1 MNRSSLLILSL
12 ATLPWFTA
20 CNRHEP
26 AATSGPALPTV
37 SVHVVTAKLESAPAF
52 TEITGRVNRV
62 QRATISAKLMGTI
75 DELPVVLGQ
84 SVTAGELLV
93 RISAAE
99 ITARVSQANAQL
111 NQVSRDLDRERNL
124 LTRDASTTDMVKN
137 LEDRFTMTSAM
148 VREAETMLGYASI
161 RAPFAGTITRKLTN
175 VGDLAA
181 PGQPLLEI
189 EGSGAFEIEAGVPDS
204 LATSLTLGTKLLVE
218 VAAANATFDGTLEEL
233 STTADSYAH
242 SVPARIGV
250 PKGTVLRAG
259 QFARVHLPGP
269 AIASLRVPEAA
280 VSRYGQ
286 MERIFVIDANQHA
299 TLRIVKTGAAHEG
312 QIEVLAGLN
321 DGDRIVV
328 SPPVDLRDGQPVEIL
343 P

>member
-1 MNRSSLLILSL
+1 MNRSRLLILSL
-12 ATLPWFTA
+12 VTLPWFTA

-26 AATSGPALPTV
+26 ATTVTPALPTIP
-37 SVHVVTAKLESAPAF
+37 VHVVTAKLESAPSF

-62 QRATISAKLMGTI
+62 QRATIAAKLMGAI

-84 SVTAGELLV
+84 SVAAGELLV
-93 RISAAE
+93 SISAAE
-99 ITARVSQANAQL
+99 ISARLAQANAQL
-111 NQVSRDLDRERNL
+111 NQVRRDLDLERNL
-124 LTRDASTTDMVKN
+124 LTRDASTADMVKN

-148 VREAETMLGYASI
+148 VREAETVQCYASI
-161 RAPFAGTITRKLTN
+161 RAPFAGTITRKLAN
-175 VGDLAA
+175 VGDLAS

-189 EGSGAFEIEAGVPDS
+189 EGDGAFEIEAGIPDS
-204 LATSLTLGTKLLVE
+204 LAASLALGTKLLVE
-218 VAAANATFDGTLEEL
+218 VAAADLTFDGTLEEI
-233 STTADSYAH
+233 STTADNYAH
-242 SVPARIGV
+242 SVPVRIGV

-269 AIASLRVPEAA
+269 AIASIRVPEAA
-280 VSRYGQ
+280 VSLYGQ
-286 MERIFVIDANQHA
+286 MERIFVIDANRHA
-299 TLRIVKTGAAHEG
+299 TLRIVKTGAVHKG